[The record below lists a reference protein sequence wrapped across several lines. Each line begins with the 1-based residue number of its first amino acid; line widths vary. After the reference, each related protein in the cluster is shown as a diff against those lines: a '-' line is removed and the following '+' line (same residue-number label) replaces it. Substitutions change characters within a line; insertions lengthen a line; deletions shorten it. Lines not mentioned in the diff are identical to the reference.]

1 MEILITGGC
10 GFIGTN
16 LVLDRLERG
25 DRVRVLDN
33 LSREG
38 TALNRDG
45 LRARNDHGGLD
56 LVEGDIR
63 DSALVAELADG
74 VDAVFH
80 LAGQVAVT
88 TSVADPRAD
97 FEVNALG
104 TLNVLEAVRAA
115 APEAVVVYA
124 STNKVY
130 GGLGRANVGATKT
143 RYELRDYP
151 DGVPESMPL
160 DFHSPYGCSKGAGDQ
175 YVLDYARIYGMRSVS
190 LRQSC
195 IYGPWQYGN
204 EDQGWLAHFAIR
216 ALNDEPVTIYGDG
229 LQVRDVLFVGDLLE
243 LYDRVL
249 ERADLAA
256 GKAYNIGGGPVLRVS
271 LLESL
276 QALGEVVGHD
286 VPVSFE
292 AWRPGDQ
299 RVYVSDVRRAAELG
313 WSPTTPFR
321 AGLDALVAWLE
332 DARVAMP
339 SAASHPVQDR

>member
-56 LVEGDIR
+56 LVEGDVR

-88 TSVADPRAD
+88 TSVADPRTD

-115 APEAVVVYA
+115 APEAGLVYPPP
-124 STNKVY
+124 KKGY
-130 GGLGRANVGATKT
+130 RGPGR
-143 RYELRDYP
+143 P
-151 DGVPESMPL
+151 
-160 DFHSPYGCSKGAGDQ
+160 
-175 YVLDYARIYGMRSVS
+175 
-190 LRQSC
+190 
-195 IYGPWQYGN
+195 
-204 EDQGWLAHFAIR
+204 
-216 ALNDEPVTIYGDG
+216 
-229 LQVRDVLFVGDLLE
+229 
-243 LYDRVL
+243 
-249 ERADLAA
+249 
-256 GKAYNIGGGPVLRVS
+256 
-271 LLESL
+271 
-276 QALGEVVGHD
+276 
-286 VPVSFE
+286 
-292 AWRPGDQ
+292 
-299 RVYVSDVRRAAELG
+299 DVRAAKKRHEAPAHPRRHPG
-313 WSPTTPFR
+313 
-321 AGLDALVAWLE
+321 
-332 DARVAMP
+332 AMAP
-339 SAASHPVQDR
+339 DLPPPPGS